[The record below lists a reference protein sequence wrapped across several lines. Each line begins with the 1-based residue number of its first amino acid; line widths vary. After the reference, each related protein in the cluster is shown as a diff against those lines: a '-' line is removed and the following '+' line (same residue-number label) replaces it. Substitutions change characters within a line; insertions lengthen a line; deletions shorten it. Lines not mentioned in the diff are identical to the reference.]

1 MADQSDNQND
11 NQNNNKINNP
21 NGNELKDDGNN
32 EYLLDKIN
40 TQGID
45 NVAKDYEQE
54 GKKEQKEQ
62 EGQEDIQPNASATDT
77 TSTQPP
83 IPTPSVTPTSSPT
96 PSPEPTPTTS
106 MSSQSSTTSSLSQS
120 PTTSSSPVSA
130 TPSSSQLSSSVT
142 PTISASDTKTDT
154 DTDTD
159 TDTEADTDTDPSSLS
174 KSTPNQGQS
183 GGMQENTGE
192 EPKNKDMLTVVFLVF
207 LPPLG
212 IILMWVWT
220 NWKSWIKMVITLV
233 GCLPFFIGTIAF
245 FVYLISQ
252 NVSDDI
258 ISQRNNLEICTSI
271 CGEQNVSCMR
281 ECLEQPPVIRR

>member
-1 MADQSDNQND
+1 MADQND
-11 NQNNNKINNP
+11 NQNDINPSIMDNSSNNNLNESENTDYLLEKINS
-21 NGNELKDDGNN
+21 
-32 EYLLDKIN
+32 
-40 TQGID
+40 QGID
-45 NVAKDYEQE
+45 DVAKEY
-54 GKKEQKEQ
+54 EQ
-62 EGQEDIQPNASATDT
+62 EGQEDIQPNDSATDA

-96 PSPEPTPTTS
+96 PSPEPTS
-106 MSSQSSTTSSLSQS
+106 
-120 PTTSSSPVSA
+120 TTSSSPVSA
-130 TPSSSQLSSSVT
+130 TPPSSQLSSSVT
-142 PTISASDTKTDT
+142 STISVSDTKTDT
-154 DTDTD
+154 DTDI
-159 TDTEADTDTDPSSLS
+159 DTEADTDTDLSSLS

-192 EPKNKDMLTVVFLVF
+192 EPRNKDMLTVVFLVF

-258 ISQRNNLEICTSI
+258 ISQRNNLDICTSI